1 LIEEVFGEMRNC
13 YFILLIVFLIAGCTD
28 SKPKGKKP
36 VAGKN
41 GQIESI
47 GFTVV
52 KTYPHDRTIYTE
64 GFLFHDNQLFE
75 SSGSPEN
82 FPESRSMIGIVN
94 LKDGSFDKKIELDR
108 TKYFG
113 EGIVFVNDK
122 LYQLT
127 YKNQTGFI
135 YDATTFMQKGTF
147 SFSSSEGWGMTT
159 DGTNLLMSDGTD
171 KITYLD
177 PDSLSVVR
185 TLNVTF
191 NGSPALY
198 INELEYINGYI
209 YANIWTTNNI
219 ARIDPVTGKVT
230 GIIDLTR
237 LFRESRKEYSR
248 SEATNGIAWDRE
260 KDRILV
266 TGKFWPYIYHID
278 FSH

>member
-1 LIEEVFGEMRNC
+1 LIEELFSDMRN
-13 YFILLIVFLIAGCTD
+13 YIFILLIVFLFSGCTD
-28 SKPKGKKP
+28 SKPKGTRA
-36 VAGKN
+36 VAGRN

-52 KTYPHDRTIYTE
+52 KTYPHDRTLYTE
-64 GFLFHDNQLFE
+64 GFLFHDNKLFE

-82 FPESRSMIGIVN
+82 YPETRSMIGIVN

-108 TKYFG
+108 TKFFG
-113 EGIVFVNDK
+113 EGIVFMKDK

-135 YDATTFMQKGTF
+135 YDAGTF
-147 SFSSSEGWGMTT
+147 SQTGSFIYSNKEGWGLTT
-159 DGTNLLMSDGTD
+159 DGTNILMSDGTD
-171 KITYLD
+171 VITYLD

-219 ARIDPVTGKVT
+219 ARIDPATGKVT

-237 LFRESRKEYSR
+237 LFREARKEYSL
-248 SEATNGIAWDRE
+248 SEATNGIAYDPL

>member
-1 LIEEVFGEMRNC
+1 LIEEVFTDMRIC
-13 YFILLIVFLIAGCTD
+13 ILILIAFLIAGCTD
-28 SKPKGKKP
+28 SKPKGKKSLA
-36 VAGKN
+36 VKN

-47 GFTVV
+47 GFTVL

-64 GFLFHDNQLFE
+64 GFLFHDKQLFE

-82 FPESRSMIGIVN
+82 YPESRSLIGIVN
-94 LKDGSFDKKIELDR
+94 LKNGSFETKVELDR
-108 TKYFG
+108 NKYFG
-113 EGIVFVNDK
+113 EGIVFLKDK

-127 YKNQTGFI
+127 YRNQTGFI
-135 YDATTFMQKGTF
+135 YDATTFSKTG
-147 SFSSSEGWGMTT
+147 SFSYSNKEGWGLTT
-159 DGTNLLMSDGTD
+159 DGTNIVMSDGTD
-171 KITYLD
+171 VITYLD

-219 ARIDPVTGKVT
+219 ARIDPSTGKVT

-237 LFRESRKEYSR
+237 LFREARKEYSL
-248 SEATNGIAWDRE
+248 SEATNGIAWDSE

-266 TGKFWPYIYHID
+266 TGKFWPYIYQIE

>member
-1 LIEEVFGEMRNC
+1 MRNC
-13 YFILLIVFLIAGCTD
+13 FFLLLIVFLIAGCTD

-36 VAGKN
+36 VAVNN

-47 GFTVV
+47 AFTVV
-52 KTYPHDRTIYTE
+52 KTYPHDRSLYTE
-64 GFLFHDNQLFE
+64 GFLFHDNELFE

-113 EGIVFVNDK
+113 EGIVFLKDK

-135 YDATTFMQKGTF
+135 YDANTFVQKGSF

-209 YANIWTTNNI
+209 YANIWTTKNI
-219 ARIDPVTGKVT
+219 ARIDPASGKVT

-237 LFRESRKEYSR
+237 LFREARKEYSL
-248 SEATNGIAWDRE
+248 SEATNGIAYDAS

-266 TGKFWPYIYHID
+266 TGKFWPFIYHID

>member
-1 LIEEVFGEMRNC
+1 MTN
-13 YFILLIVFLIAGCTD
+13 
-28 SKPKGKKP
+28 
-36 VAGKN
+36 
-41 GQIESI
+41 
-47 GFTVV
+47 
-52 KTYPHDRTIYTE
+52 YT
-64 GFLFHDNQLFE
+64 
-75 SSGSPEN
+75 SSHIRIRPA
-82 FPESRSMIGIVN
+82 
-94 LKDGSFDKKIELDR
+94 
-108 TKYFG
+108 
-113 EGIVFVNDK
+113 
-122 LYQLT
+122 
-127 YKNQTGFI
+127 I